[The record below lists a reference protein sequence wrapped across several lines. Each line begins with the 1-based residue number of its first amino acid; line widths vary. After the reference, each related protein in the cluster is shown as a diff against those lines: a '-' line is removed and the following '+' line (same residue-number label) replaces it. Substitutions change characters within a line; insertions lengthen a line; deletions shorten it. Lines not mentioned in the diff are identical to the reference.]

1 MMCDL
6 SDQNFVDTNSFK
18 TMKNQNRRT
27 FIKNSILTGS
37 AFAIN
42 NPVNIFGQDSIQP
55 LKEIRI
61 KEVDSNFEREPLI
74 RPFGFKG
81 GYMSEIWQTVSYLES
96 YSGQH
101 QIGLCTQ
108 NVLWSDA
115 NVFSSNSEAAGNA
128 LMYAV
133 TEFAQQIIRGQTF
146 RSPVSLLDEILPKVY
161 SYAKKVTSNP
171 NLRKTF
177 ALNALVGVDNALWL
191 LYAQE
196 NGFKTFDDMIPEKY
210 KSCLSYQHKNA
221 AAIPLMAYNIPI
233 NEISEAVDQGYF
245 FMKIKIGQ
253 PGTQQ
258 EMLEK
263 DKARLSAIHS
273 AIGNVRTKYSK
284 DRKLPYYFDA
294 NGRYEKKE
302 TLMRLL
308 DHAMKIGAFDQ
319 ISVIEEPFSEAL
331 EIDVSDI
338 PVRLAADESAHTDE
352 DAIKRIE
359 MGYRAI
365 ALKAI
370 AKTLSMTMKIAL
382 AAHERNIP
390 CFCADL
396 TVNPILIEWN
406 KNVAARLKSF
416 PGMNNLGLIE
426 SNGHQNYKNWEKMM
440 SYHPSNSG
448 SWVKAKNGVYQLGSD
463 FYQNSG
469 GIFERSS
476 HYENMFLKK

>member
-1 MMCDL
+1 
-6 SDQNFVDTNSFK
+6 
-18 TMKNQNRRT
+18 MKHHNRRA
-27 FIKNSILTGS
+27 FIKNSMLTGS
-37 AFAIN
+37 AMALN
-42 NPVNIFGQDSIQP
+42 KPLSLFGNTGSQS
-55 LKEIRI
+55 LKEIQI
-61 KEVDSNFEREPLI
+61 KKVDSNFEREPLI

-96 YSGQH
+96 TSGNH

-115 NVFSSNSEAAGNA
+115 NVFSSNSEAAGNT

-133 TEFAQQIIRGQTF
+133 TEYAHQFIKGQTF
-146 RSPVSLLDEILPKVY
+146 SDPVSLLDDILPQVY
-161 SYAKKVTSNP
+161 DYAKKVTSNP

-196 NGFKTFDDMIPEKY
+196 NGFTTFDDMIPEMY
-210 KSCLSYQHKNA
+210 KPCLSYRHTNA

-253 PGTQQ
+253 PGTQE

-263 DKARLSAIHS
+263 DKARLSAIHK
-273 AIGNVRTKYSK
+273 AIGKVRTKYSENG
-284 DRKLPYYFDA
+284 KLPYYFDA

-308 DHAMKIGAFDQ
+308 DHAKKIGAFDQ
-319 ISVIEEPFSEAL
+319 ISVIEEPFNEAL

-338 PVRLAADESAHTDE
+338 PVRLAADESAHTDV

-370 AKTLSMTMKIAL
+370 AKTLSMTIKIAQ
-382 AAHERNIP
+382 AAHSRNIP

-416 PGMNNLGLIE
+416 PGMKNLGLIE
-426 SNGHQNYKNWEKMM
+426 SNGHQNYKNWKKMM
-440 SYHPSNSG
+440 SYHPQNNG
-448 SWVKAKNGVYQLGSD
+448 SWVKAKNGVYPLGSD
-463 FYQNSG
+463 FYKNSG
-469 GIFERSS
+469 GIFDRSS